1 MIVSAVNVSGQMV
14 ITLIQFPQLNLM
26 YVIVSTASDATAN
39 GFVSDHNISDC
50 IRASYWEELPCG
62 IYSIHMKGVGKDG
75 TCVKEGW
82 IVEVN
87 THELMDSSLN
97 KLIQWERKLTVPT
110 VEDNSVNG
118 GNHHLSK
125 NFISSGKSEDNNKNG
140 LTKIDLLSDSSLCS
154 ANCLAQS
161 GI

>member
-1 MIVSAVNVSGQMV
+1 
-14 ITLIQFPQLNLM
+14 
-26 YVIVSTASDATAN
+26 
-39 GFVSDHNISDC
+39 
-50 IRASYWEELPCG
+50 
-62 IYSIHMKGVGKDG
+62 
-75 TCVKEGW
+75 VKEGW

-125 NFISSGKSEDNNKNG
+125 NS
-140 LTKIDLLSDSSLCS
+140 
-154 ANCLAQS
+154 LAQENLKTIIKMGS
-161 GI
+161 RR